1 MSARKAANKRNAKL
15 SKGPRT
21 PQGKARSSLNALKH
35 GLTAQLPPY
44 VLEQCKSDHA
54 ETLDFVVRR
63 SPGLDLTDG
72 VCILAGRQKLK
83 TRRSQLLDQLASAAL
98 LDSTDVMSGLLR
110 ELGRLETYE
119 RKSHSRWARLIAG
132 A

>member
-15 SKGPRT
+15 SQGPRS
-21 PQGKARSSLNALKH
+21 PQGKARSSLNAFKH

-54 ETLDFVVRR
+54 EALDFVVGRN
-63 SPGLDLTDG
+63 PGLDLTDG

-83 TRRSQLLDQLASAAL
+83 ARRSQLLDQLASAAS
-98 LDSTDVMSGLLR
+98 LDSNEDLSVVLR
-110 ELGRLETYE
+110 DLGKLETYE
-119 RKSHSRWARLIAG
+119 RKSLSRWARFIAG
-132 A
+132 K